1 MVMIADSGETT
12 ALMTELGEL
21 DLALERLGQD
31 GADPRLARGGKHS
44 HIGGDVRGEVLLI
57 GIWR

>member
-1 MVMIADSGETT
+1 MIANAGGTT
-12 ALMTELGEL
+12 ALMAEPGEL

-31 GADPRLARGGKHS
+31 GTDPRPARGGKHS